1 MYKIRTDSV
10 LEIGSSHDICEDYII
25 HGITENDVPYIIL
38 SDGCSSSKYTDIGA
52 RIFVHIIKK
61 LINNMICYLNDD
73 YHLNILYKTHQLDII
88 YKVNNIIELL
98 GLPKES
104 LDCTLIFAFIIND
117 KCYIYRYGDGSI
129 IIEYTNNNIF
139 INSVD
144 FIKNN
149 PYYLS
154 YLLNPKINNDYFENI
169 GDYYLDKTHILEDD
183 NGCIMSDEKEIIK
196 LIEDRTVEIIDLKNV
211 KNILISSDGIDSFL
225 NKRDGKNIPADQLIY
240 NILDFKNLNGNFL
253 KRTLKSKKGVLNQLK
268 KQNIINFDDISIGCF
283 NIQEE
288 LIK

>member
-1 MYKIRTDSV
+1 MYKIKIDSV

-25 HGITENDVPYIIL
+25 HGITENNIPYIIL
-38 SDGCSSSKYTDIGA
+38 SDGCSSSKHTDIGA
-52 RIFVHIIKK
+52 RIFVHNIKN
-61 LINNMICYLNDD
+61 LICNIICYLNDD
-73 YHLNILYKTHQLDII
+73 KLFKIIYKTYQYDII
-88 YKVNNIIELL
+88 YSVLNIIQLL
-98 GLPKES
+98 NLPQNS

-129 IIEYTNNNIF
+129 IIEYTNNDIF
-139 INSVD
+139 INSVE

-154 YLLNPKINNDYFENI
+154 YLLNPKINKDYFENI
-169 GDYYLDKTHILEDD
+169 SEHYLDKTHILEDD

>member
-1 MYKIRTDSV
+1 
-10 LEIGSSHDICEDYII
+10 
-25 HGITENDVPYIIL
+25 
-38 SDGCSSSKYTDIGA
+38 
-52 RIFVHIIKK
+52 
-61 LINNMICYLNDD
+61 
-73 YHLNILYKTHQLDII
+73 
-88 YKVNNIIELL
+88 
-98 GLPKES
+98 
-104 LDCTLIFAFIIND
+104 
-117 KCYIYRYGDGSI
+117 
-129 IIEYTNNNIF
+129 
-139 INSVD
+139 
-144 FIKNN
+144 
-149 PYYLS
+149 
-154 YLLNPKINNDYFENI
+154 
-169 GDYYLDKTHILEDD
+169 
-183 NGCIMSDEKEIIK
+183 MSDEKEIIK